1 MYRGTCLFLCCSSR
15 REELGVDMSKLQE
28 KGLAKYGSGENP
40 QNNSS
45 YIHCIAGR
53 TRRLEIED
61 SGF

>member
-1 MYRGTCLFLCCSSR
+1 
-15 REELGVDMSKLQE
+15 MSKLQE